1 MTMEREN
8 RETKAPCRLNPSE
21 RIEYPALGTTRSK
34 LLASLTAAVY
44 VFVTI
49 LSMAAQV
56 IGTPHFASQAI
67 LAAAQVVSCTPL
79 SCLGTLARVP
89 ARIPNRACNSSST
102 DSGVYHTLIMQRRTN
117 MFNFEANQD
126 WATAQKIGAYI
137 LLITSICMFIRYT
150 GIAPAGIID
159 HILPILFAA
168 CSAASFVMYRSIRDR
183 STRTSDSGS
192 KIYLFTAVTMII
204 VAVINFIQAMGF

>member
-8 RETKAPCRLNPSE
+8 RETKVPCSLNSSE

-67 LAAAQVVSCTPL
+67 LPAAQVVSCTPL
-79 SCLGTLARVP
+79 AAWALLPEFPRGY
-89 ARIPNRACNSSST
+89 RIALVTAAAPT
-102 DSGVYHTLIMQRRTN
+102 VVYT
-117 MFNFEANQD
+117 
-126 WATAQKIGAYI
+126 I
-137 LLITSICMFIRYT
+137 L
-150 GIAPAGIID
+150 
-159 HILPILFAA
+159 
-168 CSAASFVMYRSIRDR
+168 
-183 STRTSDSGS
+183 
-192 KIYLFTAVTMII
+192 
-204 VAVINFIQAMGF
+204 

>member
-21 RIEYPALGTTRSK
+21 RIDYPALGTTRSK

-56 IGTPHFASQAI
+56 IGTPP
-67 LAAAQVVSCTPL
+67 LCVSGNLGGGAGSFLHPL

-102 DSGVYHTLIMQRRTN
+102 DSGVYHTLITQRRIN
-117 MFNFEANQD
+117 MFNFEANQG

-168 CSAASFVMYRSIRDR
+168 CSAESFVMYRSIRDR
-183 STRTSDSGS
+183 SARTSDSGS

-204 VAVINFIQAMGF
+204 VAVIYFIQAMGF

>member
-8 RETKAPCRLNPSE
+8 RETKAPCSLNPSE

-56 IGTPHFASQAI
+56 IGTPP
-67 LAAAQVVSCTPL
+67 LCVSGNLGGGAGSFLHPL

-102 DSGVYHTLIMQRRTN
+102 DSGVYHTLITQRRTN
-117 MFNFEANQD
+117 MFNFEANQG

-192 KIYLFTAVTMII
+192 KTYLFGNVQYFAHFDSGI
-204 VAVINFIQAMGF
+204 ASR